1 VLSENSDTILGN
13 PHEKLGN
20 LLSMVR
26 TDLVEVSE
34 KFQLQLNILL
44 NRDPDIETNISLQER
59 VRKAAVYFSDKLE
72 ADLKEILTGFTVE
85 TDNKTVR
92 KSVNEALERTRKEV
106 VTKLACLNAVKP
118 GFETGKYLEAR
129 AKSAIEIPEIRSR
142 TLSSVEDKSGV
153 VKHPGLLRQ
162 LRDWRNN
169 KAIETE
175 LPHYMILPQKTM
187 VTLVNFLPQSPRAL
201 KQVKGMGTR
210 KSEKYGEEILDII
223 TSYCRK
229 ENIKPPDMP
238 VTEKKKVKK
247 EREDTK
253 KISYDLFREGRTIAQ
268 IAEERKLSINTI
280 EGHLAYYV
288 GTGEIQISKF
298 VSQEIADLIA
308 GHLEGTGDFRMGP
321 VKATLGDKVSWSDI
335 KFVINHLT
343 FLRKK
348 AEKGIR

>member
-1 VLSENSDTILGN
+1 
-13 PHEKLGN
+13 
-20 LLSMVR
+20 
-26 TDLVEVSE
+26 
-34 KFQLQLNILL
+34 
-44 NRDPDIETNISLQER
+44 
-59 VRKAAVYFSDKLE
+59 
-72 ADLKEILTGFTVE
+72 
-85 TDNKTVR
+85 
-92 KSVNEALERTRKEV
+92 
-106 VTKLACLNAVKP
+106 
-118 GFETGKYLEAR
+118 
-129 AKSAIEIPEIRSR
+129 
-142 TLSSVEDKSGV
+142 
-153 VKHPGLLRQ
+153 LRQ

-238 VTEKKKVKK
+238 VTEKKKAKK

-280 EGHLAYYV
+280 EGHLAYGV
-288 GTGEIQISKF
+288 RVKF
-298 VSQEIADLIA
+298 RS
-308 GHLEGTGDFRMGP
+308 
-321 VKATLGDKVSWSDI
+321 
-335 KFVINHLT
+335 VIC
-343 FLRKK
+343 LRNPD
-348 AEKGIR
+348 